1 MTRTADTR
9 DRIRRV
15 IEAGYPA
22 HEIERGLA
30 GAKAQ
35 GATTGRDLLEWA
47 VSRTL
52 SSDEHLAEGARSSA
66 EPGRSE

>member
-1 MTRTADTR
+1 M
-9 DRIRRV
+9 
-15 IEAGYPA
+15 EAGYPA
-22 HEIERGLA
+22 HAIERGLA
-30 GAKAQ
+30 YAKAQ

-47 VSRTL
+47 VSRIL

>member
-15 IEAGYPA
+15 IEAGRPA
-22 HEIERGLA
+22 HNIERGLA
-30 GAKAQ
+30 YAEAQ

-52 SSDEHLAEGARSSA
+52 HSDEHLAEDTRFSA